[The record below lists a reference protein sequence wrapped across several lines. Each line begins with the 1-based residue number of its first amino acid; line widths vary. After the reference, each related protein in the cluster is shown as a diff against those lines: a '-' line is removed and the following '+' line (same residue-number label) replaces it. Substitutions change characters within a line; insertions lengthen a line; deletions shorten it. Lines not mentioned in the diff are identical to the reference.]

1 MNTINPNSTSDQI
14 FKNSVNPNFTSDQ
27 IYKMIQG
34 VVGQVDTIY
43 KETHTKPQYLTYR
56 IGKKTASVFKFI
68 RSPQMKVFNMVIFWA
83 MFVASWIITAVTYG
97 TISAFIIFGLI
108 IAVYT
113 DITATA
119 LSAIIQTTMVNYYS
133 GVIKNV

>member
-1 MNTINPNSTSDQI
+1 MNTINPNSTSDQL
-14 FKNSVNPNFTSDQ
+14 FKNSLNSNFTNDQ
-27 IYKMIQG
+27 IYKMISG
-34 VVGQVDTIY
+34 VVGQVDAIY
-43 KETHTKPQYLTYR
+43 KQSHTKPQYLTYK

-68 RSPQMKVFNMVIFWA
+68 RSPQMKVFNMIVFWA

-97 TISAFIIFGLI
+97 TIPAFIIFGLI

-119 LSAIIQTTMVNYYS
+119 VSAIIQTTMVNYYS
-133 GVIKNV
+133 GLIKNA